1 MSYKNLLFVFE
12 GGGARETKER
22 RELDN
27 WIVRGLM
34 GVYSSRP
41 QPTPTVQIM
50 LVGWGVFAKL
60 DVLPGDTVGRLVTRA
75 CAAFPSWACDASQ
88 ITLCLVA
95 AGGKEPSDAA
105 VGLAVQRLCIASTLA
120 EAGVVSGAW
129 LVARRFVPS
138 SGAVRVSAQDRAA
151 VEAIARETTLA
162 VAAQAAED
170 YERRRRSS
178 AASLKSTR
186 AQVVGGVPA

>member
-1 MSYKNLLFVFE
+1 
-12 GGGARETKER
+12 
-22 RELDN
+22 
-27 WIVRGLM
+27 M

-60 DVLPGDTVGRLVTRA
+60 DVLPGDTVGRLVSRA

-138 SGAVRVSAQDRAA
+138 GAARVSAQDRAA